1 MSLFAWVGVGLAGGF
16 GAVLR
21 VLLTGAGGGPVR
33 GTAVV
38 NVVGT
43 TLLGLL
49 VGAGVD
55 GEPLFVLGAGG
66 LGAFTT
72 FSTWMAEARERRSAL
87 ILVAPFVAGLGAAA
101 LGRLVG
107 TLV

>member
-1 MSLFAWVGVGLAGGF
+1 MSLLAWVGVGLAGGC

-21 VLLTGAGGGPVR
+21 VLLTGAVGGPVR

-38 NVVGT
+38 NVAGAA
-43 TLLGLL
+43 LLGLL
-49 VGAGVD
+49 VGAGAE
-55 GEPLFVLGAGG
+55 GTFLFVLGVGG

-72 FSTWMAEARERRSAL
+72 FSTWMAEAHERRSPL
-87 ILVAPFVAGLGAAA
+87 ILAVPLVAGLGAAA

-107 TLV
+107 TLL